1 MAGQHRGLGT
11 GASAGE
17 AVAGWRRRTV
27 CGREAQWP
35 YLGTK
40 VVHLLERHGRRMP
53 QRVKHDLML
62 VLLRLCALGAHPPPA
77 RGRALQ
83 PSPQGSGARPPVRG
97 GCPGRQ
103 AAHRKARPRCF
114 ARRCWRAAPLSPLRW
129 TPAPSDRGQ
138 WTGRSSSRI
147 KFVGCCSQS
156 EGGEVSRRASGTG
169 RRTGSLPGA
178 VTAVKGPSEGGRYGL
193 LWSAALSRRATER

>member
-17 AVAGWRRRTV
+17 AVASWRRRTV

-114 ARRCWRAAPLSPLRW
+114 ARRCWRAAPLSPPQW
-129 TPAPSDRGQ
+129 TPAPSDPGPRE
-138 WTGRSSSRI
+138 SSSRI
-147 KFVGCCSQS
+147 KFVGCCSPKVRQGRS
-156 EGGEVSRRASGTG
+156 AEG
-169 RRTGSLPGA
+169 RRGRGGA
-178 VTAVKGPSEGGRYGL
+178 RGPCRVQSQQ
-193 LWSAALSRRATER
+193 

>member
-17 AVAGWRRRTV
+17 AVASWRRRTV

-53 QRVKHDLML
+53 QRVKHDFML

-114 ARRCWRAAPLSPLRW
+114 ARRCWRAAPLSPPQW
-129 TPAPSDRGQ
+129 TPAPSDPGPRE
-138 WTGRSSSRI
+138 SSSRI
-147 KFVGCCSQS
+147 KVRGLLQPQG
-156 EGGEVSRRASGTG
+156 EAGEVSRRASGTG

-193 LWSAALSRRATER
+193 LWSAALPRRATER